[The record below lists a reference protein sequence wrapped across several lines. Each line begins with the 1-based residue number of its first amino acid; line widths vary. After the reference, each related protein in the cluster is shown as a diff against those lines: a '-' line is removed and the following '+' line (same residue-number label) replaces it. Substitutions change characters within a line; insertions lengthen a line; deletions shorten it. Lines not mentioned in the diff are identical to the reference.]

1 MDTKLHIVESMDFSG
16 LSNKLQILHGKF
28 RDVVKVELKHFEALA
43 VSEVALK
50 RYEPV
55 EVYDNIKQEATEDWC
70 LPDLKSYLTS
80 AGDVDDSD
88 PELHYSESNFDK
100 MKRELA
106 AYKRKDSDAV
116 KLYRKALD
124 KLEDAD
130 QAAREGKHLQE
141 LSSELVWDQLQLT
154 GQADVFLRFGFF
166 FTYI

>member
-1 MDTKLHIVESMDFSG
+1 MI
-16 LSNKLQILHGKF
+16 QILNC
-28 RDVVKVELKHFEALA
+28 
-43 VSEVALK
+43 
-50 RYEPV
+50 P
-55 EVYDNIKQEATEDWC
+55 T
-70 LPDLKSYLTS
+70 
-80 AGDVDDSD
+80 
-88 PELHYSESNFDK
+88 ESNFDK
-100 MKRELA
+100 IKRELA